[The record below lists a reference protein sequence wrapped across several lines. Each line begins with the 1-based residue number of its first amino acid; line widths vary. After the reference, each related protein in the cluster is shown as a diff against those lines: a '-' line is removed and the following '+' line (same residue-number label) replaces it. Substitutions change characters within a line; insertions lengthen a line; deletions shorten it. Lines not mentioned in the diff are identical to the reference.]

1 MNLESL
7 HFLVNMSLKINP
19 TTYNALLAAS
29 LGMGMVGGMALP
41 FVTSVLT
48 RDTSTLPTPNELNN
62 DILKDEQKLEDI
74 TERLDELEQNMLK
87 KGADTDAVR
96 KKIVD
101 LVDVLCQEI
110 AHGVDDNKEEIE
122 NHKQVLLEATEHIY
136 QQLSDLKQEVEK
148 NAMKTHANA
157 ECIEKLGT
165 QVASTG
171 LKISQLMN
179 ESKQLSNFV
188 VNNITYSAEK
198 LKEVVQEI
206 KDRADA
212 LEVELKNCVNVL
224 EENYLTSTIDAKENR
239 ILNEEQAARLNEE
252 IKATKVRLASV
263 HQFMDALQKRMQ
275 ERIAK
280 NEERIAEN
288 EERTDGLENT
298 TAANAATIGQNAARA
313 AARAAELQENLSMVE
328 KALKNQTDLDA
339 QKIKSL
345 EEEQEK
351 IRKEQEKIRQEQ
363 KDLALRGG
371 SSGKN
376 KKKIQQTEIVFAHGE
391 CTIFNNVVLVILDSK
406 QFNFF

>member
-1 MNLESL
+1 
-7 HFLVNMSLKINP
+7 
-19 TTYNALLAAS
+19 
-29 LGMGMVGGMALP
+29 
-41 FVTSVLT
+41 
-48 RDTSTLPTPNELNN
+48 NN

-165 QVASTG
+165 QVALTD
-171 LKISQLMN
+171 LKISELMN
-179 ESKQLSNFV
+179 ESKQLSNAQAD
-188 VNNITYSAEK
+188 ITYSVEK
-198 LKEVVQEI
+198 SKEVVEEI
-206 KDRADA
+206 KKRADA
-212 LEVELKNCVNVL
+212 LELELKECVNVI
-224 EENYLTSTIDAKENR
+224 EDNYLTSTIDAKENR
-239 ILNEEQAARLNEE
+239 ILNEEQTARLNLVNEE

-280 NEERIAEN
+280 NEERIAKN

-298 TAANAATIGQNAARA
+298 TAANAA
-313 AARAAELQENLSMVE
+313 RAAELQKNLSCVE

-351 IRKEQEKIRQEQ
+351 IRKEQEKMRQEQ
-363 KDLALRGG
+363 KEFELFTSGALHHIVLEGG
-371 SSGKN
+371 GKN
-376 KKKIQQTEIVFAHGE
+376 KKANQRRELALTHGE
-391 CTIFNNVVLVILDSK
+391 CTIFNIVVLVILDSK
-406 QFNFF
+406 QFNFFNFFSFKSFNIRQT

>member
-1 MNLESL
+1 
-7 HFLVNMSLKINP
+7 MSLKINP

-239 ILNEEQAARLNEE
+239 ILNEEQTARLNLVNKE

-280 NEERIAEN
+280 NEERIAKN

-298 TAANAATIGQNAARA
+298 TAANAA
-313 AARAAELQENLSMVE
+313 RAAELQKNLSCVE